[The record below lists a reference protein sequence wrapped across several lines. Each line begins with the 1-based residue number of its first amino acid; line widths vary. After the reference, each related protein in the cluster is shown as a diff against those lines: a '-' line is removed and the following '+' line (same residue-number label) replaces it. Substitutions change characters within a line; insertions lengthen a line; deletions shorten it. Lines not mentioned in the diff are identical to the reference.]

1 MEYLHEQS
9 VSDQVGFEMYF
20 FLFCSGVFLFFFFC
34 LFIFFDRRV
43 SDLGVQ
49 VGMSKIK
56 HSMAIGLYTEFVF
69 KVLRQKVMKTSWSD
83 REQERVSLF
92 DCVAKLFFPVK

>member
-1 MEYLHEQS
+1 M
-9 VSDQVGFEMYF
+9 
-20 FLFCSGVFLFFFFC
+20 
-34 LFIFFDRRV
+34 